1 MGEPILIV
9 IYSIY
14 TMGNAPIRLWIGSNR
29 IISLHTMR
37 GQASTATTYI
47 GKSKPPAPPAPP
59 APAPPAIL
67 RLFVRDATDAA

>member
-1 MGEPILIV
+1 MFMNRGEPILLV

-14 TMGNAPIRLWIGSNR
+14 TMGNAPIRLWIGSNQ

-47 GKSKPPAPPAPP
+47 GKSKPPAPPAS
-59 APAPPAIL
+59 PAIL
-67 RLFVRDATDAA
+67 RSFVRDATDAA

>member
-1 MGEPILIV
+1 MFMNRGEPILIV

-14 TMGNAPIRLWIGSNR
+14 TMGNAPIRLWLGSNR

-37 GQASTATTYI
+37 GQASTATTCI
-47 GKSKPPAPPAPP
+47 GKSKPP

-67 RLFVRDATDAA
+67 RLFVRATDAA